1 MLTKDNVSI
10 NVDAAVYYRVI
21 NSRFAVYRNNNVVR
35 SVT

>member
-10 NVDAAVYYRVI
+10 SVDAAVYYRVI
-21 NSRFAVYRNNNVVR
+21 NSRYAVYRNNDVEK